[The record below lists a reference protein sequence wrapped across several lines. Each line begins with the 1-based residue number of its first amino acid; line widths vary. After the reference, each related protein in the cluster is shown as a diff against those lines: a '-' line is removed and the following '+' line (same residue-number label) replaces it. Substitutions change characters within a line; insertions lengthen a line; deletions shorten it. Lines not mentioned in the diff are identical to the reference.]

1 MTTSSIMPNKKT
13 QTTIYSP
20 TNINPMRTE
29 NREKLREYLL
39 TTLRNEGNMTTIR
52 LVNKRSISPTKIKA
66 EEMIINNYQKP
77 F

>member
-1 MTTSSIMPNKKT
+1 
-13 QTTIYSP
+13 
-20 TNINPMRTE
+20 MRTE

-52 LVNKRSISPTKIKA
+52 LANKRSISPTKIKA
-66 EEMIINNYQKP
+66 EEMIINNSQKP